1 MVERVVSGK
10 SCSED
15 MLPYQLMSKIK
26 DDSVH
31 TKIAL
36 SNDDYLAQY
45 FAISDSPE
53 LFWML
58 AEELPISKAIQ
69 FASELI

>member
-10 SCSED
+10 SSSED
-15 MLPYQLMSKIK
+15 MLPYQLMTKIK

-36 SNDDYLAQY
+36 SNDDYLVQY
-45 FAISDSPE
+45 YAISDSPE
-53 LFWML
+53 LFWAL
-58 AEELPISKAIQ
+58 AEQLPITKVIH